1 MTKTETDALLADP
14 RSRRLA
20 QENAARTE
28 QANAA
33 AKYRAQS
40 AADRRDLTETFEKLD
55 RMFADIQ
62 HRLDVIE
69 KSRAALSIQP
79 PRRELTSWS
88 PEGLAAALRDM
99 PPAELAK
106 LLQ

>member
-1 MTKTETDALLADP
+1 
-14 RSRRLA
+14 
-20 QENAARTE
+20 
-28 QANAA
+28 
-33 AKYRAQS
+33 
-40 AADRRDLTETFEKLD
+40 
-55 RMFADIQ
+55 MFADIQ